1 MSSGQSSNFNVC
13 AECAVSADHD
23 SDYYCVDAT
32 TCPQAARPVARQ
44 STQRAKSRGQGFVE
58 YALIILF
65 VALVVVAALTLLG
78 PLVSSV
84 FTRIQPAL

>member
-1 MSSGQSSNFNVC
+1 MSSGQSSEFKVC
-13 AECAVSADHD
+13 AEFVVSDAH
-23 SDYYCVDAT
+23 DAT
-32 TCPQAARPVARQ
+32 YHGDAATYVQAARPDARL
-44 STQRAKSRGQGFVE
+44 SARRAKSRGQGFVE

-78 PLVSSV
+78 PLVGSV